1 MTEKNKTSRISGLL
15 YLGVVLTGLFS
26 LLYVPNKLIDYENAT
41 LTFQNISK
49 SEMLFRFGILSGLLC
64 YTFFLFLSLV
74 LYKLLKDVNKNMAR
88 LMVLLAIISVPM
100 YFLNAQNELSILSLI
115 NNPDYLKGFSL
126 EQLQSQ
132 VMLHILQYDNGMR
145 LIHVFSGLWLFPFGF
160 LVYKSNFLPK
170 FFGIL
175 LMLGCLGYLINF
187 TGRLL
192 IPEYSD
198 LGISSIISLPASI
211 GEIGICLW
219 LLIIGAKEKSTKIT

>member
-1 MTEKNKTSRISGLL
+1 MTEKNKTSRIAGLL

-26 LLYVPNKLIDYENAT
+26 LLYVPTKLIDYENAT

-64 YTFFLFLSLV
+64 YTFFLFLPLV
-74 LYKLLKDVNKNMAR
+74 LYKLLKDVNKNMAII
-88 LMVLLAIISVPM
+88 MVILAIISVPM
-100 YFLNAQNELSILSLI
+100 YFINVQNELSILSLI

-126 EQLQSQ
+126 EQIQSQ
-132 VMLHILQYDNGMR
+132 VMFHIVQYDNGMR